1 MIKDKQGLTRP
12 NEDSLVYII
21 SAVIG
26 AAVSVMLFVFTLE
39 ELCLFIF

>member
-12 NEDSLVYII
+12 NEDSLVYMG
-21 SAVIG
+21 SAVVA
-26 AAVSVMLFVFTLE
+26 AAVGVMLFVFTLE